1 MSASDKF
8 NSLVSEL
15 GEDAMIAL
23 CSTFLTQFSPICKKP
38 VKYENLTA
46 DNSLDPVNCPLHRE
60 LMTGRILLQ
69 NSEGG
74 YPVDAPP
81 CHGCSIGLTDAIK
94 SS

>member
-8 NSLVSEL
+8 NSLISEL
-15 GEDAMIAL
+15 GEDAMKAL
-23 CSTFLTQFSPICKKP
+23 CTSFLTQSAKKP
-38 VKYENLTA
+38 ITYENLTA
-46 DNSLDPVNCPLHRE
+46 DKSLDPVNCPLHRE
-60 LMTGRILLQ
+60 LMPGRILLQ